1 MSHFHTRFCYLHIV
15 VLVFAESFKLSKS
28 RRFICSE
35 VDELGFCRIVSVDC
49 VVQVANGLLV
59 EVVKF
64 RRVVELI

>member
-1 MSHFHTRFCYLHIV
+1 
-15 VLVFAESFKLSKS
+15 VFAESFKLSKS